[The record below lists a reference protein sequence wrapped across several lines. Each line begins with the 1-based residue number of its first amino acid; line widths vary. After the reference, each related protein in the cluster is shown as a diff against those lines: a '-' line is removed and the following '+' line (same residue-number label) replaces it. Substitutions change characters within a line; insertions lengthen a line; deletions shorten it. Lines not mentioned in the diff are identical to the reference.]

1 MLNID
6 NKDQEE
12 LFKILESNNSSDS
25 LEDEIYIYIKH
36 VTKHMSNSIC

>member
-12 LFKILESNNSSDS
+12 LIKILEPNNSSDS
-25 LEDEIYIYIKH
+25 LEDDLYIYIYIYNML
-36 VTKHMSNSIC
+36 VNI

>member
-25 LEDEIYIYIKH
+25 LEDDLYIYIYIYNML
-36 VTKHMSNSIC
+36 VNI